1 MDKVAGL
8 VIFFNPKLD
17 MINNLLSYNNQVD
30 KLYIVDNS
38 EKRNNEVVKKVNE
51 FGNTE
56 YIGNNLNLG
65 VAAALNIG
73 ARKAVDDGYKYLLTM
88 DQDSLASEGMVE
100 RQLEFMQ
107 SSSEIGIVAAEPLN
121 PEYQEY
127 PTKTYS
133 KEVMF
138 AITSGSLLNLS
149 AYNTAGGFWEELF
162 IDHVDHEYCLRLKK
176 FGFKIYKTNEV
187 VVYHRIGNAVKKNF
201 MGHNFYS
208 LGHPPVRLY
217 YRTRNRFYVDSIYK
231 NIFPDYVKEDRKNM
245 VREFLEIL
253 LSEKDLV
260 NKIKMSFKG
269 YRHFKKHVLGKYNDA
284 SE

>member
-176 FGFKIYKTNEV
+176 FGFKIYETNEV